1 MLAMPASRLET
12 PPAPPPAGS
21 ELLQPIP
28 IGHLTER
35 LSVQLDSPRTAADA
49 LMVQILSFA
58 KEAERTIAEQAARIE
73 QLELLSLTDELTG
86 MPNRRH
92 FMREFTR
99 RLALAE
105 RYGEQ
110 GAMALVDMDGFKAIN
125 DQHGHE
131 VGDLALVS
139 FAQLLARNVRAT
151 DFVARIGG
159 DEFVILMVHGRS
171 GEAVARMRLVQR
183 MINAT
188 KIEVGATS
196 FHLSASFGIATYGQG
211 DTPADVLRRAD
222 LAMYADKSER
232 RKAA

>member
-1 MLAMPASRLET
+1 MLALPASRQESLAPLT
-12 PPAPPPAGS
+12 AAPVLAPA
-21 ELLQPIP
+21 IP
-28 IGHLTER
+28 IGR
-35 LSVQLDSPRTAADA
+35 LSQRLSLQLDQPRGAADA
-49 LMVQILSFA
+49 LMKQILAFA
-58 KEAERTIAEQAARIE
+58 REAERTIAEQAARIE

-99 RLALAE
+99 RLALAQ

-110 GAMALVDMDGFKAIN
+110 GATALVDMDGFKAIN
-125 DQHGHE
+125 DQYGHE

-139 FAQLLARNVRAT
+139 FAQLLVRNVRAT
-151 DFVARIGG
+151 DFVARLGG

-171 GEAVARMRLVQR
+171 GEALARLRMVQR

-188 KIEVGATS
+188 KIEIGAVS
-196 FHLSASFGIATYGQG
+196 FPLSASFGIATYGQG
-211 DTPADVLRRAD
+211 DTPEEVLRRAD